1 MNNSQEGIAK
11 NIKKKTGAT
20 MCFIHN
26 TKFSHDATELKL
38 QIYKNNNSAS
48 YNMAIGKEDC
58 IP

>member
-1 MNNSQEGIAK
+1 
-11 NIKKKTGAT
+11 